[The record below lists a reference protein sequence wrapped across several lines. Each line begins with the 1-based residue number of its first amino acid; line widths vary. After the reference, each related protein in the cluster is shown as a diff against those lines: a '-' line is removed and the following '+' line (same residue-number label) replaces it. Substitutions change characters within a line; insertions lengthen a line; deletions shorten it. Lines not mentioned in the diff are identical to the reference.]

1 MRHIAAMPGLRML
14 MGQGT
19 VATDDGFVSLSRS
32 QTIEYIWG
40 RECPNLKGSGFAALA
55 AMPSLRGIA
64 VSCKHVD
71 DVALSTLTRFPAL
84 TELMPMDVT
93 DHGFRHVGHC
103 RQLESLILMYC
114 RGTTDVATEHIA
126 GLSKLKRYYAG
137 GTQIT
142 DRSLGLLGQMSSLE
156 HLEFDSCAGI
166 TDAGVARLAG
176 LPQLREISIEGSPN
190 VTREGMAIFPAT
202 VRVNYK

>member
-1 MRHIAAMPGLRML
+1 MALEIGIGRLVGRDHAGAGPPLDGH
-14 MGQGT
+14 
-19 VATDDGFVSLSRS
+19 VADGHPRLHR
-32 QTIEYIWG
+32 QRPDG
-40 RECPNLKGSGFAALA
+40 LA
-55 AMPSLRGIA
+55 AVL
-64 VSCKHVD
+64 D
-71 DVALSTLTRFPAL
+71 DVALSTLPRFPAL

-103 RQLESLILMYC
+103 PQLESLILMYC
-114 RGTTDVATEHIA
+114 RETTDVATEHIA

-156 HLEFDSCAGI
+156 HLEFDACAGL
-166 TDAGVARLAG
+166 TDAGVACLAG